1 MTMTNAKQRRKIT
14 MAALVVA
21 LGAAVYLNWQ
31 YARTDVPLGFEVE
44 DSMVLS
50 PEEGVTSDVNKN
62 YGDAQLVS
70 AAKDSGSAYFEEAA
84 LKRTKTRDEALDKL
98 QKSLKNADLTAE
110 EKQQLTEKLSAV
122 ITAMTAEGDIEN
134 LVKAKGFAD
143 CLAFID
149 ERKVTVTVSTGGT
162 ALSQAQVAQIRDIV
176 LTKLDVEAKNISIV
190 EVK

>member
-1 MTMTNAKQRRKIT
+1 MTNAKQRRKIT

-31 YARTDVPLGFEVE
+31 YSRTDVPLGFDVE

-50 PEEGVTSDVNKN
+50 SEDDITSDVNKN

-70 AAKDSGSAYFEEAA
+70 ATKDSGSAYFEEAE
-84 LKRTKTRDEALDKL
+84 LKRTKIRDEALDKL
-98 QKSLKNADLTAE
+98 QKSLKNAELSVE
-110 EKQQLTEKLSAV
+110 EKQQLTDKLGAV

-134 LVKAKGFAD
+134 LVKAKGFSD

-149 ERKVTVTVSTGGT
+149 ESKVTVTVGTGGT
-162 ALSQAQVAQIRDIV
+162 ALTQAQVAQIRDIV

>member
-1 MTMTNAKQRRKIT
+1 MTSAKSRRKIT

-31 YARTDVPLGFEVE
+31 YARTDDPLNFEVE
-44 DSMVLS
+44 DSAVLS
-50 PEEGVTSDVNKN
+50 SGDSSISDANKN

-70 AAKDSGSAYFEEAA
+70 VTKDSGDAYFEEAE

-98 QKSLKNADLTAE
+98 QSSLKSSKLTEE
-110 EKQQLTEKLSAV
+110 EKKQLTDTLGTV

-134 LVKAKGFAD
+134 LVKAKGFAN

-149 ERKVTVTVSTGGT
+149 QEKVTVTVSTGGE
-162 ALSQAQVAQIRDIV
+162 ALSQAQVAQIRDII

>member
-1 MTMTNAKQRRKIT
+1 

-31 YARTDVPLGFEVE
+31 YARTDDPLSFDTQ

-50 PEEGVTSDVNKN
+50 TEGDIVSDVNKN

-70 AAKDSGSAYFEEAA
+70 TTTDSGDAYFEEAT
-84 LKRTKTRDEALDKL
+84 LKRDKTRDEALDKL
-98 QKSLKNADLTAE
+98 QKSLKSAKLTDE
-110 EKQQLTEKLSAV
+110 EKQKLTDALSGV

-134 LVKAKGFAD
+134 LVCAKGFAN

-149 ERKVTVTVSTGGT
+149 SDKVTVTVSTGGE
-162 ALSQAQVAQIRDIV
+162 ALTQAQVAQIRDIV
-176 LTKLDVEAKNISIV
+176 LSKLDVEAKNISIV

>member
-1 MTMTNAKQRRKIT
+1 MTSAKQRRKIT

-31 YARTDVPLGFEVE
+31 YAKGDQPLGINTA

-50 PEEGVTSDVNKN
+50 PGDGVIDDVNKN

-70 AAKDSGSAYFEEAA
+70 VSKDSGDSYFEEAA
-84 LKRTKTRDEALDKL
+84 LKRSKTRDEALDKL
-98 QKSLKNADLTAE
+98 QKALKSAKLSDQ
-110 EKQQLTEKLSAV
+110 EKQQLTDALSSV
-122 ITAMTAEGDIEN
+122 LTAMTAEGDIEN
-134 LVKAKGFAD
+134 MVCAKGFAH

-149 ERKVTVTVSTGGT
+149 EEKVTVTVSTGGE
-162 ALSQAQVAQIRDIV
+162 ALTQAQVAQIRDIV
-176 LTKLDVEAKNISIV
+176 LSKLDVEAKNISIV

>member
-1 MTMTNAKQRRKIT
+1 MTSAKKRRGIT

-31 YARTDVPLGFEVE
+31 YARTDNSVGF
-44 DSMVLS
+44 DTAGSMVLS
-50 PEEGVTSDVNKN
+50 TEENTITDVNKN

-70 AAKDSGSAYFEEAA
+70 ATQDAGSAYFEEAA

-98 QKSLKNADLTAE
+98 QKSLKSAKLTDA
-110 EKQQLTEKLSAV
+110 EKQELTDALSSV

-134 LVKAKGFAD
+134 LVCAKGFD
-143 CLAFID
+143 NCLAFID
-149 ERKVTVTVSTGGT
+149 SEKVMITVSTGGE
-162 ALSQAQVAQIRDIV
+162 ALTQAQVAQIRDIV
-176 LTKLDVEAKNISIV
+176 LSKLDVEAKNISIV

>member
-1 MTMTNAKQRRKIT
+1 MTNAKQRRKIT

-21 LGAAVYLNWQ
+21 LGAAIYLNWQ
-31 YARTDVPLGFEVE
+31 YARVDEPLSFDTA

-50 PEEGVTSDVNKN
+50 TEDDVINDVNKN

-70 AAKDSGSAYFEEAA
+70 ANKDQGEAYFEEAA
-84 LKRTKTRDEALDKL
+84 LNRSKVRDEALDKL
-98 QKSLKNADLTAE
+98 QKSLKNAKLTE
-110 EKQQLTEKLSAV
+110 QEKQALTGTLTNV

-134 LVKAKGFAD
+134 LVKAKGFAN

-149 ERKVTVTVSTGGT
+149 EEKVTVTVSTGGQ
-162 ALSQAQVAQIRDIV
+162 ALTQAQVAQIRDIV

>member
-1 MTMTNAKQRRKIT
+1 MTNAKQRRKIT

-31 YARTDVPLGFEVE
+31 YARTDIPLSFDAE

-50 PEEGVTSDVNKN
+50 TEDAITSDDVNKN

-70 AAKDSGSAYFEEAA
+70 VSKDSGDAYFEEAE

-98 QKSLKNADLTAE
+98 QKSLKSSGLSDT
-110 EKQQLTEKLSAV
+110 EKQALTDKLSAV

-134 LVKAKGFAD
+134 LVKAKGFAN

-149 ERKVTVTVSTGGT
+149 ESKVTVTVATGGT
-162 ALSQAQVAQIRDIV
+162 ALTQAQVVQIRDIV

>member
-1 MTMTNAKQRRKIT
+1 MTNAKQRRKIT

-31 YARTDVPLGFEVE
+31 YARTDVPLSFDAE

-50 PEEGVTSDVNKN
+50 TEDAITSDDVNKN

-70 AAKDSGSAYFEEAA
+70 VSKDSGDAYFEEAA

-98 QKSLKNADLTAE
+98 QKSLKSSGLSDT
-110 EKQQLTEKLSAV
+110 EKQALTDKLSAV

-134 LVKAKGFAD
+134 MVMAKGFAN

-149 ERKVTVTVSTGGT
+149 ESKVTVTVATGGT
-162 ALSQAQVAQIRDIV
+162 ALTQAQVVQIRDIV